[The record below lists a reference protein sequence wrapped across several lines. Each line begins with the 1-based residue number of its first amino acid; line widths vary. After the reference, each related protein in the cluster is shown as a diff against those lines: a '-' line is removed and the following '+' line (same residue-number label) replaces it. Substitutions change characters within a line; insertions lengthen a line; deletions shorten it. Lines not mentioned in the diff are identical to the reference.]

1 MIQSLQLPFL
11 LATGAELDSRPPL
24 LGMSYAERFMEM
36 LRIRNR
42 DGALAPFALNRAQRE
57 LARDPAPRKIIL
69 KARQLGIS
77 TYVAA
82 RFFIKTITQ
91 PGTLTVQVAHDQESA
106 EEIFKIVRRFQENL
120 PEALRSAGK
129 SALARTSRSNVRQ
142 LVFPLMDS
150 EYRVATAAD
159 PNAGRGLTIQNLH
172 CSEVGRWPR
181 FAAETLASLRAA
193 VPTDGE
199 IVLESTPNGAAGCFY
214 NEWQRA
220 AETGYSRHFF
230 PWWYEPHYRIDLCG
244 AGGLGAPDAG
254 RLCPRQGED
263 LAREKADIHPLSE
276 EEIKI
281 MQRFGLDLEQIAYR
295 RHLQSNFRGLA
306 PQEFCED
313 AESCFLASGEC
324 VFDLETIEKRLAF
337 CAQQYC
343 EVRDNG
349 ALRIWYPP
357 TASRSYLIGADP
369 AGGGAD
375 GDYSCAQVLDLATGL
390 QCAELRG
397 HFPPMEFAAHL
408 AALARDYN
416 HALLVIERNNHGHAV
431 LAHLQNPSSF
441 VIPSRLGGEESASL
455 NVHGFSR
462 AESSLTGDRA
472 LAPEA
477 QFETRNQKLETSRR
491 GELNLFEKNGQLGWL
506 TTAANRAQI
515 IANFAATLATDSRL
529 FNSAILLEECRTFI
543 RCEDGRPAAAIGAH
557 DDTVFAMA
565 IALAA
570 RNEIAT
576 NSRS

>member
-1 MIQSLQLPFL
+1 MSLQLQFL
-11 LATGAELDSRPPL
+11 LSLGVELDFRPPL
-24 LGMSYAERFMEM
+24 LGGMSYAEHFMQQ
-36 LRIRNR
+36 LRIRDRN
-42 DGALAPFALNRAQRE
+42 GSLVPFALNRAQHD

-69 KARQLGIS
+69 KARQLGIT

-82 RFFIKTITQ
+82 RFFIKTITR

-120 PEALRSAGK
+120 PEALRSAGR
-129 SALARTSRSNVRQ
+129 SAIGRTSRSNVRQ
-142 LVFPLMDS
+142 LVFPLIDS

-172 CSEVGRWPR
+172 CSEVARWPR
-181 FAAETLASLRAA
+181 FAAETLAALRAA
-193 VPTDGE
+193 VPNDGE

-214 NEWQRA
+214 QEWQRA

-230 PWWYEPHYRIDLCG
+230 PWWHEPAYRIEKAEPH
-244 AGGLGAPDAG
+244 
-254 RLCPRQGED
+254 
-263 LAREKADIHPLSE
+263 PLTDD
-276 EEIKI
+276 EIKFT
-281 MQRFGLDLEQIAYR
+281 QRFGLHLEQIAYR

-324 VFDLETIEKRLAF
+324 VFDLEVIEKRLSF

-357 TASRSYLIGADP
+357 SASRSYLIGADP
-369 AGGGAD
+369 AGGGSD

-397 HFPPMEFAAHL
+397 HFPPMEFAARL
-408 AALARDYN
+408 ASLARDYN
-416 HALLVIERNNHGHAV
+416 NALLVIERNNHGHAV
-431 LAHLQNPSSF
+431 LAHLQQQIVN
-441 VIPSRLGGEESASL
+441 R
-455 NVHGFSR
+455 
-462 AESSLTGDRA
+462 
-472 LAPEA
+472 
-477 QFETRNQKLETSRR
+477 
-491 GELNLFEKNGQLGWL
+491 ELSTVNLYEKNGQLGWL
-506 TTAANRAQI
+506 TTAANRPQI

-529 FNSAILLEECRTFI
+529 FNSTVLLEECRTFI
-543 RCEDGRPAAAIGAH
+543 RHENGTASAAAGAY
-557 DDTVFAMA
+557 DDAVMAMT

-570 RNEIAT
+570 RSETVAARRLSTASTLSQSAT
-576 NSRS
+576 LTQVPDSAPLNMAAF